1 MQRSD
6 EPGADTGSESQHFDH
21 PSEIGG
27 LGHDILARKDLKQ
40 PQRNLA
46 SIGGRCDLN
55 SLLLDGKRYHVD
67 LRSRYITEHRA
78 SASAT
83 LVSLQDLESVCVKT
97 AASLDAI
104 LLFAWHKTLSVFAH
118 GDTTVVLL
126 TDEKTQSSSMR
137 VPGSGS
143 SVSIVEHDEQR
154 NGSCLDAIRSLEV
167 ERLPWKINEADAG
180 LLDSHILLCNYES
193 EPLGAF
199 LLHPITATLRLPAT
213 PSEGIELDL
222 LYAGELFPAEVMRGF
237 CEVLQVILTQVISS
251 PSSPVDGLQY
261 LSDAQGRE
269 LDDWNCTDD
278 DYDRTAR
285 LEILFETAVAASP
298 SATAVVYRD
307 HCTTYEALNA
317 DANRIANHISQLVA
331 PEQIV
336 ALFLDKS
343 ELMIAAVIGIW
354 KSGAAYTPIDPSYPD
369 SRCTF
374 ALQDTNATVI
384 MCNAR
389 HVGRVKTLTAQVD
402 SGIAILEL
410 EPLLER
416 LRGDPVYPCTNPG
429 FDLHSGQLAYLTYT
443 SGTTGVPKG
452 IKKRHTNVVNSITD
466 LANRYGM
473 REGREAVVLFSP
485 YVFEPFARQTLMALI
500 NSQTLIVVN
509 DDEKMDPVTFTSL
522 MRKHRVTYLNGTASV
537 LQEFDYTDC
546 PDLKRL
552 VLVGEDLTS
561 IRYKA
566 LRRKFSKCIINEY
579 GFTES
584 AFVTAIK
591 IFQPNDDRPN
601 RSLGRPL
608 RNVKCYVLDAA
619 MKRVPIGAIGELF
632 IGGQGVFQGYLNRPK
647 LTKERFLSNPYQTA
661 SEKDRGAN
669 STMYR
674 TGDLARWIPGEKEIE
689 YLGRND
695 FQIKL
700 RGIRIEPGEIESV
713 LASYPGIDR
722 VVVVARTA
730 GSNTQSSMLGSLHL
744 VGYWAG
750 LESLQE
756 SDLVVFLESKLP
768 RYMVPTRLFRLDR
781 LPTTINGKID
791 FRALPGVDL
800 VPQQKGDAIFKPANP
815 TQEILRAMWGEL
827 LNLPPDSISVNDNFF
842 RLGGTSITCIQLSGK
857 VRQRFRARLNV
868 EDVFAGKTIER
879 LALMMRPLEVQKTAC
894 ASLSADETGITSDT
908 DGVYIANSLQQGFVF
923 NYLKRNRH
931 DDAYTMQYISTY
943 NTSIDTEQYR
953 AAWLQ
958 SQQRFSALRLRFV
971 LGDEVYQVIDQYQ
984 PLDFRTIDISQLPD
998 LQTRERIL
1006 AEIQNSDRR
1015 EHYELDR
1022 GSLFRV
1028 YLIQWSSSAWKLLF
1042 SCHHAIMDGWSVPI
1056 LLDHVHETYAFP
1068 HVNEDPR
1075 HDDVYHESQG
1085 LLNSL
1090 RQENLP
1096 YWREQVG
1103 IIEDRCD
1110 LRGLVDNSMAS
1121 ALDLASYDSIQS
1133 PKETTINLGMKWK
1146 ADLES
1151 VYPESEITLHSVLQF
1166 VCHKVLNAFG
1176 NGRQSVVGTVV
1187 SGRELPVSNIE
1198 AAVGLYINTL
1208 PLIVDHQT
1216 QRKSTVFEAIQNIQ
1230 HSVISMNKRST
1241 VDLAQL
1247 SPGKMT
1253 HDLFDCLL
1261 VLENYPELDKRKR
1274 QRLEKELSMSTEVTT
1289 EKLTYSLAFVCKE
1302 APDGD
1307 VHITLRYASELFT
1320 EGTIHEVLEVFR
1332 SVFEQLPTKMFHPVA
1347 TLEILGSNQIARFD
1361 SWNSSQVDYPQLTLA
1376 CMFEDMAA
1384 KFSTKTSIIYEDESM
1399 TYAELNTA
1407 SNRLARTLNASVHA
1421 RPSKIIGL
1429 LLQKGISMFVAI
1441 LAVWKAGM
1449 AYTPIDPTFPSD
1461 RINYILEDTEA
1472 LAVLTSRAH
1481 LATVAALSASP
1492 AVLCVEEILRTAE
1505 PSGHGDANLE
1515 RTTCGTDLAYVYFT
1529 SGTTG
1534 RPKGVMV
1541 EHRGVVNLQQ
1551 ALCRTFGLAA
1561 SQHPDEVILSF
1572 SNYTFDHFVEVL
1584 TDALLSGQTL
1594 LILNDEM
1601 RADKDRL
1608 YAYIAKHRV
1617 TYLSGTPSVISMY
1630 DWGEF
1635 PSLRRID
1642 CIGEDFSEAV
1652 FNKIR
1657 RDFGGLIINGY
1668 GPTEVSITTH
1678 KRLYLPG
1685 ERRSNKSIGFQIDNS
1700 RTYVLN
1706 QDMRRVPIGAVGEL
1720 YLGGDGV
1727 ARGYLN
1733 LHDLTA
1739 DRFPVNPFQT
1749 VDEKLADR
1757 NGRLYKTG
1765 DLVRW
1770 LPTGEIEYLGRD
1782 DHQIKLRGQR
1792 VELGEIEAAL
1802 NSCTYITRSAVV
1814 PRIRHLDGSDVAQ
1827 QFLIGYFIATQIL
1840 SELDIRSQL
1849 WDRLPEH
1856 LIPNR
1861 FVQVQVL
1868 PVTISG
1874 KLDTKSLPDVDYVTT
1889 TLYEAPQNDV
1899 ERRLCIIWGTLLGIP
1914 ESSLSVMDDFFSLGG
1929 DSLSSTKLAF
1939 LTTKHFARNITVAH
1953 IFKHRMIRSLATF
1966 ILDDATKVSFSG
1978 FAKHKSVAAKASLAQ
1993 ERLLFIDNFSGG
2005 SSAYNVLKYLRLP
2018 ASTCVQRLKSALA
2031 SLIDRHAALRT
2042 ILQPDSVTKVT
2053 MQRTVVL
2060 NTWQKEKTMVDVDL
2074 ATQKE
2079 LDAVLDVE
2087 ARHCFDLNNDV
2098 PIRTILARV
2107 ANLDEMVLAFNIHHT
2122 AFDAWSWKIVLR
2134 DLAVLYQ
2141 AGTCPNRAAELP
2153 KLPITYGDYSTWQ
2166 RSHLGGE
2173 RGKAMKAY
2181 WIEEMQGFSAV
2192 ELTTDFS
2199 RPKTFQH
2206 DGQDLELLLEDD
2218 MPAKVAYT
2226 ARSAGT
2232 STFCVYFTAYCLLLS
2247 AYTNQQDLVIGV
2259 PMANRQYRELENLV
2273 GFFINMVALRIKID
2287 STLTLEALIS
2297 DVQRK
2302 LQEAQLNQDFP
2313 FDELVHAIEIDYSS
2327 DRHPIFQ
2334 HVFGSDIIS
2343 AVAGDGDGDSGVS
2356 RDTWPLVE
2364 YQPIDCIHS
2373 SSKFDLSTTVIRR
2386 NDQTIVNFNFPKAL
2400 FTSQSV
2406 SRLSE
2411 TYARILAQLVDADM
2425 STSLVKGIR
2434 LVEES
2439 LQLAPSMDRERKIL
2453 PPAESLGQ
2461 LFDRCASLRSSSL
2474 AVVCHDK
2481 SLTYKQLLCR
2491 SNRLANY
2498 LEALGVRTGD
2508 FIGLLLEP
2516 SVEMIVC
2523 IVAAWKI
2530 GAAYVPILAVTPQPR
2545 LAHIVQDASIA
2556 VFLTQSMH
2564 VSRGTWPTALK
2575 VVPIDDGAIKSQIEQ
2590 EAAEF
2595 QTQTSTGTIAYC
2607 IYTSGTTGIPKG
2619 VLVPHLG
2626 VVRLAEDLGERYF
2639 GQNPEHS
2646 EAIPLISSFAF
2657 DFSVEQLAL
2666 SLLSGNKLVVLPD
2679 GITAGDG
2686 FYEYLNRESVTYLSG
2701 TPSVISALDLSRFTS
2716 LRMVTS
2722 AGEQLHRNQFESM
2735 RAGFPGP
2742 INNAYGTTESTVYNL
2757 VRRYDAHAA
2766 FINALGHPISG
2777 QQAYVANDNL
2787 QLVPSGAVGELLLSG
2802 DGFAVGYL
2810 NQPDFTSKRF
2820 LPNPFLTD
2828 PDPDHATVYRTGD
2841 LVRRL
2846 PDGTLEFHG
2855 RNDQQVKLRGFRI
2868 ELGEIQALLG
2878 SHPAVATC
2886 VVLPEAKLCG
2896 SKGHADRLAA
2906 YYTVPERSGYT
2917 PNSGADLIRQY
2928 LEERLPPYAV
2938 PSQIVFVQGQLPV
2951 TTTGKLDV
2959 ARLPDPNAPVT
2970 CDKAEGSPT
2979 TTTEKLLCELWSAL
2993 LTTKVGIHDD
3003 FFRSG
3008 GDSLLS
3014 LQIVRNIAQ
3023 HANIKV
3029 TVKHI
3034 FEYRTI
3040 SKVLQHCESS
3050 KFSTPGGAR
3059 VESSTLTGLVDLL
3072 PIQQWFFD
3080 KPLTY
3085 QNHWN
3090 QCFIVRTP
3098 RLDFGRLSEAYSKL
3112 QRHHGAFRISFHKAD
3127 GKMTQRY
3134 NAGSVNVD
3142 LQYLDSSDPAQLSA
3156 KLSGLQESFDLAK
3169 GQVAAAAYIEGSD
3182 HETATIWFAMHHLVV
3197 DTESWRIISS
3207 DLQRLYDEP
3216 TLPLVTSSS
3225 YRQWSSAMK
3234 TYAPTAEETHHW
3246 QSLLASS
3253 KASSAHGHHPEDNAN
3268 VTLEVSDFELD
3279 TVQRRCQTFRHAGL
3293 HDLLLTVLSRALYV
3307 FDGGLSPVIT
3317 LEGHGREIDDSTL
3330 DVSST
3335 VGWFTSMFPFR
3346 LHYARDISAHIQQV
3360 ATALLQVPNK
3370 GVGFG
3375 ALHGYSKLPQVTFN
3389 HLGRISPHNVSNTAW
3404 KLEPGLEDL
3413 WGRSRARCDEAAN
3426 TSILDVTTWIQDGTL
3441 YLNIATR
3448 LGRTKTDALVTAF
3461 QSTLA
3466 EVSEYVQS
3474 SPTEQLP
3481 APADQSVLDSGIDF
3495 VPFFRFL
3502 EEPRSGPILFL
3513 LPPGEGGAESYF
3525 HNLVT
3530 ELKTT
3535 RLVVFNNLHLH
3546 NPDPDASYEKLA
3558 RRYVSWLR
3566 QSQPQG
3572 PYHIMGW
3579 SFGGVLALE
3588 ICLQLLSAGEAIA
3601 SLSFIDP
3608 YFAVAKASMAAGLLN
3623 DDGILDPI
3631 NWHYMPSKDRLL
3643 GLERQTGTIT
3653 LFKAGLQNERAKN
3666 ERQEKLFAL
3675 YQDSKYNGLDEWID
3689 PGRISV
3695 IQMAGETHFTWVKN
3709 RDVVMQIAETMANII
3724 T

>member
-1 MQRSD
+1 MQRPD
-6 EPGADTGSESQHFDH
+6 EPGTGTGSESQHFD
-21 PSEIGG
+21 PSSGIGS
-27 LGHDILARKDLKQ
+27 LRQNIQTQKDSEQPQKDL
-40 PQRNLA
+40 A
-46 SIGGRCDLN
+46 YIGGRCDLN
-55 SLLLDGKRYHVD
+55 SLLLDGKRYHID

-83 LVSLQDLESVCVKT
+83 LVSLQDLESVCIKT
-97 AASLDAI
+97 AAPLDTI

-126 TDEKTQSSSMR
+126 TDERTHSSTSH

-143 SVSIVEHDEQR
+143 FASIVEHNEQR
-154 NGSCLDAIRSLEV
+154 DGSCLDAIRSLEV
-167 ERLPWKINEADAG
+167 ERLNWEIKEADAG
-180 LLDSHILLCNYES
+180 LLDSHILLCDSGS
-193 EPLGAF
+193 EPPGAF
-199 LLHPITATLRLPAT
+199 LLHPVTASLRLPAI
-213 PSEGIELDL
+213 PSEGIELNL
-222 LYAGELFPAEVMRGF
+222 LYAGELFPAAVMRGF
-237 CEVLQVILTQVISS
+237 CEVLQVVLTQVVSS
-251 PSSPVDGLQY
+251 PNSPVDGLEY
-261 LSDAQGRE
+261 LSDEQGRE
-269 LDDWNCTDD
+269 LDDWNFTDD

-285 LEILFETAVAASP
+285 LENLFENAVAASP
-298 SATAVVYRD
+298 SATAVVYKD
-307 HCTTYEALNA
+307 YCTTYEALNA
-317 DANRIANHISQLVA
+317 DANRIAHYVSQLVA
-331 PEQIV
+331 PEHIV

-374 ALQDTNATVI
+374 ALQDTSANVI
-384 MCNAR
+384 MCNAK
-389 HVGRVKTLTAQVD
+389 HVGRVNALIAQVD
-402 SGIAILEL
+402 SRIAILEL

-416 LRGDPVYPCTNPG
+416 LRGDPVYPCTNPS
-429 FDLHSGQLAYLTYT
+429 FNLHSGQLAYLTYT

-466 LANRYGM
+466 LSNRYRM
-473 REGREAVVLFSP
+473 REDHEAVVLFSP

-500 NSQTLIVVN
+500 NSQTLIVVS

-522 MRKHRVTYLNGTASV
+522 MREHRVTYLNGTASV
-537 LQEFDYTDC
+537 LQEFDYTNC

-561 IRYKA
+561 VRYKA
-566 LRRKFSKCIINEY
+566 LRKKFSKCIINEY

-619 MKRVPIGAIGELF
+619 NKRVPIGAVGELF
-632 IGGQGVFQGYLNRPK
+632 IGGQGVSQGYLNRPE

-674 TGDLARWIPGEKEIE
+674 TGDLARWIPDTGEIE

-730 GSNTQSSMLGSLHL
+730 SSDAQGGELGSLHL

-756 SDLVVFLESKLP
+756 SDLIMFLESKLP

-791 FRALPGVDL
+791 FRALPDVDL
-800 VPQQKGDAIFKPANP
+800 VPQQKEDAKCKPANP
-815 TQEILRAMWGEL
+815 TQETLRVIWSEL

-842 RLGGTSITCIQLSGK
+842 RLGGSSITCIQLSGK
-857 VRQRFRARLNV
+857 VRQKLRARLNV

-879 LALMMRPLEVQKTAC
+879 LALMMRPLEVKKTAC
-894 ASLSADETGITSDT
+894 ASLSADETGIRSDT

-923 NYLKRNRH
+923 NYLKGNRH

-943 NTSIDTEQYR
+943 NTSIDAEQYR

-971 LGDEVYQVIDQYQ
+971 SGDEIYQVIDRYQ
-984 PLDFRTIDISQLPD
+984 ALRFRTVDISQLPD
-998 LQTRERIL
+998 IQTREKIF

-1028 YLIQWSSSAWKLLF
+1028 YLIKWSSSAWKLLF

-1056 LLDHVHETYAFP
+1056 LLDYVHETYAFP
-1068 HVNEDPR
+1068 HANEDSG
-1075 HDDVYHESQG
+1075 HNDEVYHASQG

-1096 YWREQVG
+1096 YWREEVA
-1103 IIEDRCD
+1103 IIEERCD
-1110 LRGLVDNSMAS
+1110 LRGLIDDSMPA

-1151 VYPESEITLHSVLQF
+1151 ACPENEITLHSVLQF
-1166 VCHKVLNAFG
+1166 VCHKVLNTFG

-1187 SGRELPVSNIE
+1187 SGRELPVSDIE

-1208 PLIVDHQT
+1208 PLIVDHRA
-1216 QRKSTVFEAIQNIQ
+1216 QRELIVLEAIQKIQ
-1230 HSVISMNKRST
+1230 QSVISMNMRST

-1274 QRLEKELSMSTEVTT
+1274 QHLEKELSMSTEMTT
-1289 EKLTYSLAFVCKE
+1289 EKLTYPLAFVCKE
-1302 APDGD
+1302 NPDGD
-1307 VHITLRYASELFT
+1307 VHVTLRYASELFT
-1320 EGTIHEVLEVFR
+1320 EGTIHEILDAFR
-1332 SVFEQLPTKMFHPVA
+1332 SVFEQVPTKMFHPVA
-1347 TLEILGSNQIARFD
+1347 ALEVLGPSQIARFD

-1376 CMFEDMAA
+1376 CMFEDIAA
-1384 KFSTKTSIIYEDESM
+1384 KFSTKTSVIYEDESM
-1399 TYAELNTA
+1399 TYAELNAA
-1407 SNRLARTLNASVHA
+1407 SNHLARTLNTSVRA
-1421 RPSKIIGL
+1421 RPNKIVGL
-1429 LLQKGISMFVAI
+1429 LLQKSVSMFIAI

-1449 AYTPIDPTFPSD
+1449 AYTPIDPTFPPD

-1472 LAVLTSRAH
+1472 VALLTSRAH
-1481 LATVAALSASP
+1481 LATVAALPVPP
-1492 AVLCVEEILRTAE
+1492 AVLCVEDIIPTAE
-1505 PSGHGDANLE
+1505 IPFDGDANLE
-1515 RTTCGTDLAYVYFT
+1515 RTTCCTDLAYVYFT

-1541 EHRGVVNLQQ
+1541 EHRGVINLQQ
-1551 ALCRTFGLAA
+1551 ALCRTFGLSA

-1584 TDALLSGQTL
+1584 TDALLNGQTL
-1594 LILNDEM
+1594 LVLNDEM

-1630 DWGEF
+1630 DFGQF

-1642 CIGEDFSEAV
+1642 CIGEDFSGAV

-1685 ERRSNKSIGFQIDNS
+1685 ERRSNKSIGFQIDNL

-1733 LHDLTA
+1733 LTASTA
-1739 DRFPVNPFQT
+1739 DRFPVNPYQT
-1749 VDEKLADR
+1749 VDEKLANR
-1757 NGRLYKTG
+1757 NARLYKTG

-1782 DHQIKLRGQR
+1782 DQQIKLRGQR

-1802 NSCTYITRSAVV
+1802 NSCTCITRSAVV
-1814 PRIRHLDGSDVAQ
+1814 PRIRHLDGSDIAQ

-1849 WDRLPEH
+1849 WNRLPEH

-1874 KLDTKSLPDVDYVTT
+1874 KLDTKSLPDVDYATT

-1899 ERRLCIIWGTLLGIP
+1899 ERRLCVIWGALLGIP

-1953 IFKHRMIRSLATF
+1953 IFKHRVIRSLATF
-1966 ILDDATKVSFSG
+1966 ILDDAPKVGFSG
-1978 FAKHKSVAAKASLAQ
+1978 FAKHKSVAAQASLAQ

-2042 ILQPDSVTKVT
+2042 ILQPDPATKLT

-2060 NTWQKEKTMVDVDL
+2060 NTCQREKTTVDVDL
-2074 ATQKE
+2074 ATREE

-2098 PIRTILARV
+2098 PVRTILARV
-2107 ANLDEMVLAFNIHHT
+2107 ANLNEMVLAFNVHHT

-2134 DLAVLYQ
+2134 DLAMLYQ
-2141 AGTCPNRAAELP
+2141 AGEDPNRNAELP
-2153 KLPITYGDYSTWQ
+2153 DLPITYGDYSTWQ
-2166 RSHLGGE
+2166 RSHLSGE
-2173 RGKAMKAY
+2173 RCKAMKSY
-2181 WIEEMQGFSAV
+2181 WIDEMQGFSAV

-2218 MPAKVAYT
+2218 VPARVACI

-2287 STLTLEALIS
+2287 STLTLQALIS
-2297 DVQRK
+2297 YVQRK

-2313 FDELVHAIEIDYSS
+2313 FDELVRAIEIDYGS

-2343 AVAGDGDGDSGVS
+2343 AVAGDGEGSHT
-2356 RDTWPLVE
+2356 TWPLVE
-2364 YQPIDCIHS
+2364 YQPSDCIHS
-2373 SSKFDLSTTVIRR
+2373 SSKFDLSTTVIQR
-2386 NDQTIVNFNFPKAL
+2386 NDQTIINFNFPKAL

-2411 TYARILAQLVDADM
+2411 TYARILAQLVDPDM
-2425 STSLVKGIR
+2425 STSLVKDIR
-2434 LVEES
+2434 LVEKS
-2439 LQLAPSMDRERKIL
+2439 LQPAPSTDSDCETL

-2498 LEALGVRTGD
+2498 LEALGVRTD
-2508 FIGLLLEP
+2508 DSIGLLLER
-2516 SVEMIVC
+2516 SIDMIVC
-2523 IVAAWKI
+2523 IVATWKI
-2530 GAAYVPILAVTPQPR
+2530 GAAYVPILAETPQIR
-2545 LAHIVQDASIA
+2545 LAHIVQDASLA
-2556 VFLTQSMH
+2556 VVLTQSMH
-2564 VSRGTWPTALK
+2564 VSRRTWPTALK
-2575 VVPIDDGAIKSQIEQ
+2575 VVPIDDGAIKSRIEQ
-2590 EAAEF
+2590 EAADF
-2595 QTQTSTGTIAYC
+2595 QTQTSTGAIAYC
-2607 IYTSGTTGIPKG
+2607 IYTSGTTGNPKG

-2626 VVRLAEDLGERYF
+2626 VVRLAQDLGERYF

-2646 EAIPLISSFAF
+2646 ETIPLVSSFAF
-2657 DFSVEQLAL
+2657 DFSVEQIAL

-2679 GITAGDG
+2679 GVTAGDG

-2701 TPSVISALDLSRFTS
+2701 TPSVISALDLGRLSS

-2735 RAGFPGP
+2735 RAGFSGP
-2742 INNAYGTTESTVYNL
+2742 INNAYGTTESTIYNL
-2757 VRRYDAHAA
+2757 VCRYDAHTA
-2766 FINALGHPISG
+2766 FINTLGHPIAG

-2787 QLVPSGAVGELLLSG
+2787 QLVPSGAVGELFLSG
-2802 DGFAVGYL
+2802 DGFAAGYL
-2810 NQPDFTSKRF
+2810 NQPDLTNQRF
-2820 LPNPFLTD
+2820 LPNPFITD
-2828 PDPDHATVYRTGD
+2828 PGHATVYRTGD
-2841 LVRRL
+2841 LVRHL
-2846 PDGTLEFHG
+2846 PDGALEFRG

-2868 ELGEIQALLG
+2868 ELGEIQAVLS
-2878 SHPAVATC
+2878 SHPDVETC
-2886 VVLPEAKLCG
+2886 VVLPEVTLCG
-2896 SKGHADRLAA
+2896 SKGHADRLAG
-2906 YYTVPERSGYT
+2906 YYTVPERSENAT
-2917 PNSGADLIRQY
+2917 NSGADLIKQY

-2938 PSQIVFVQGQLPV
+2938 PSQIVFVQGRFPL

-2959 ARLPDPNAPVT
+2959 ARLPNPNAPVP
-2970 CDKAEGSPT
+2970 CDKPEGSPT
-2979 TTTEKLLCELWSAL
+2979 TTTEKRLCEIWSAL

-3014 LQIVRNIAQ
+3014 LQIVRNMAQ
-3023 HANIKV
+3023 HANINV
-3029 TVKHI
+3029 TVKQI
-3034 FEYRTI
+3034 FECRTI
-3040 SKVLQHCESS
+3040 SKVLQHCLSS
-3050 KFSTPGGAR
+3050 KCPAPDR
-3059 VESSTLTGLVDLL
+3059 ADVESGTLTGLVELL

-3080 KPLTY
+3080 KPLAY

-3090 QCFIVRTP
+3090 QCFIIRTP

-3112 QRHHGAFRISFHKAD
+3112 QLHHGAFRMSFHKVD
-3127 GKMTQRY
+3127 GKMTQRC

-3142 LQYLDSSDPAQLSA
+3142 LQYLDSTDPAQLSV
-3156 KLSGLQESFDLAK
+3156 KLSGLQKSFDLAK
-3169 GQVAAAAYIEGSD
+3169 GRVAAAAYIEGSD
-3182 HETATIWFAMHHLVV
+3182 HETAVIWFAMHHLVV

-3207 DLQRLYDEP
+3207 DLQHLYDEP

-3234 TYAPTAEETHHW
+3234 TYAPTAGETHHW
-3246 QSLLASS
+3246 RALLANSE
-3253 KASSAHGHHPEDNAN
+3253 ASLGHGNDLENNEH
-3268 VTLEVSDFELD
+3268 VTLEISDFELD
-3279 TVQRRCQTFRHAGL
+3279 QVQRRCQTVYHAGL

-3307 FDGGLSPVIT
+3307 FDGALSPVIT
-3317 LEGHGREIDDSTL
+3317 LEGHGREISDSTL

-3346 LHYARDISAHIQQV
+3346 LHYARDVSAHIQQV

-3389 HLGRISPHNVSNTAW
+3389 HLGRISPHSVLSTAW
-3404 KLEPGLEDL
+3404 KLESGLEDV
-3413 WGRSRARCDEAAN
+3413 WGQYRAHCDEAAN
-3426 TSILDVTTWIQDGTL
+3426 SSALDVTTWIQDGKL
-3441 YLNIATR
+3441 HLNIATR

-3461 QSTLA
+3461 QCSLA
-3466 EVSEYVQS
+3466 EVGEYAQS
-3474 SPTEQLP
+3474 LPTEQLS
-3481 APADQSVLDSGIDF
+3481 ARAGQAALDSGIEF
-3495 VPFFRFL
+3495 VPFFQFFG
-3502 EEPRSGPILFL
+3502 EPRSGPILFL

-3566 QSQPQG
+3566 QNQPHG

-3623 DDGILDPI
+3623 DDSILDPI

-3643 GLERQTGTIT
+3643 SLERQAGAVT

-3666 ERQEKLFAL
+3666 VRQGRLFAW
-3675 YQDSKYNGLDEWID
+3675 YQDSKDNGLDEWID
-3689 PGRISV
+3689 PDRVSV
-3695 IQMAGETHFTWVKN
+3695 IQMVGATHFTWVKN
-3709 RDVVMQIAETMANII
+3709 RGIVMQIAEEIANII